1 MRHKQTTL
9 LLALLLVVMS
19 ASASSFDNKY
29 DAKIETIISKMT
41 LAEKVGQLNLISNPY
56 ISTGTGAPSEEGHN
70 ANIDAMIRTGSV
82 GNFLNVLGADET
94 RRLQRIASE
103 ESRLGIPL
111 LFGYDVIHGYKTM
124 FPVPLADASSFD
136 REAIEMSSRY
146 STIESAA
153 NGVNWT
159 YAPMIDVSRD
169 ARWGRIMEG
178 AGEDVYLTTEVGLAR
193 VRGIQGDDLEAE
205 STIAACAKHF
215 VGYGGALA
223 GRDYASLDVS
233 QRMLEEVYL
242 PPFKAVAEA
251 GVASFMTSFNTIGG
265 EPASGH
271 KELVRD
277 VLRGEWGYQGVVVSD
292 WASITEM
299 IYHGSVA
306 DGKEAAESGIN
317 ATVDMDM
324 AGYVYVNHIEELI
337 LEGRITEAQIDE
349 MVRRV
354 LLIKF
359 RLGLFDD
366 PYKYSN
372 ATLEAQNTYTP
383 EHLEASREVAK
394 RSIVLLKNDE
404 NLLPLPKRG
413 GRIAV
418 IGPLANDKDSPL
430 GNWRA
435 MAESGSAV
443 SLLEGIESAVGSEW
457 EVLYAEGCRLVN
469 NEEMDFFSQLEIEE
483 SDRSGF
489 AEAIELAR
497 SADVVV
503 VAVGETAYMSGECR
517 SYADISLK
525 GLQSEL
531 LAEIYSVGKPTVM
544 ALFTGRPLVL
554 TGDVDSCDALLN
566 CWLLGSESGNAIADV
581 IFGDYN
587 PSAKLPASFPHHVG
601 QLPMSYSEMN
611 SGRPYNPN
619 PLTFSSKYRDVPNTP
634 LFPFGFGLSYTTF
647 SYDSIELSADEMEAD
662 GSLEVSVTIS
672 NSGDYDGA
680 EVVQLYVRDLVAKGV
695 SRPLLEL
702 KGFEKV
708 ELKRG
713 ASAQVHFTLTPADLA
728 FYRID
733 KVFAPEAGEFEV
745 YVGTS
750 SAELPL
756 VSRFTLK

>member
-242 PPFKAVAEA
+242 PPFKAAAEA

-271 KELVRD
+271 KEVVND
-277 VLRGEWGYQGVVVSD
+277 VLRGEWCYQGVVVSD

-306 DGKEAAESGIN
+306 DGKEAAQSGIN